1 MQSFMRAILSE
12 NCSTTDRSPHV
23 LVHEEDDQAP
33 ALAEHTPRT
42 RSADERAAAAFR
54 ERPSAEAAVSPRN
67 AASGVRHGVLLGR
80 GAALLAAAGRLH
92 NRGWLRRRRYQESDV
107 RGSLLGVHQSRR
119 GGPG

>member
-33 ALAEHTPRT
+33 ALAKHAART

-54 ERPSAEAAVSPRN
+54 ERPSAEAAVSRSN
-67 AASGVRHGVLLGR
+67 ATSGVRHGMLLGR

-92 NRGWLRRRRYQESDV
+92 DRGRLRRRRDKESD
-107 RGSLLGVHQSRR
+107 L
-119 GGPG
+119 

>member
-33 ALAEHTPRT
+33 ALAKHAART
-42 RSADERAAAAFR
+42 RSAEGRAAAAFR
-54 ERPSAEAAVSPRN
+54 KRPSSEAAFSRRH

-80 GAALLAAAGRLH
+80 GAALLAAAGRLLD
-92 NRGWLRRRRYQESDV
+92 RGRLCRRRNQESN
-107 RGSLLGVHQSRR
+107 L
-119 GGPG
+119 

>member
-33 ALAEHTPRT
+33 AVAKHAART
-42 RSADERAAAAFR
+42 RPADERAAAAFR
-54 ERPSAEAAVSPRN
+54 ERPSAEAAFSRRN
-67 AASGVRHGVLLGR
+67 AASGVRHGMLLGR

-92 NRGWLRRRRYQESDV
+92 DRGWVRRRRYKESHV
-107 RGSLLGVHQSRR
+107 RGS
-119 GGPG
+119 